1 MFKCSA
7 PYEASKNTEEGP
19 VIKRLRQLETLLLET
34 KAQITELKNLQSQ
47 AGLTDQSV
55 ARLPAINVTDEAA
68 ASNLETQLRSQTN
81 GLDIPSVKDWAHLW
95 LLWWLPHEKVHLFK
109 PLSEW
114 PQSDRARAGIT
125 RSWYSVAKLLGEDL
139 AMFANMMGSQTS
151 AAGTKRFYLF
161 SAVTTSSI
169 TEVPGVLIVTQRSP
183 FRCWLLSS
191 EKIAKAAETAL
202 AEQSHCLT
210 TLRIYSY
217 AYVPFSLN
225 TSFLV

>member
-125 RSWYSVAKLLGEDL
+125 RSWYSMAKLLGEDL
-139 AMFANMMGSQTS
+139 AMFANMMGESDKCRWHKTVLP
-151 AAGTKRFYLF
+151 LF
-161 SAVTTSSI
+161 SSYYVKYYGGAGSADRDTTFTISMLASFIRKDRKGRRNSACRAKPLPDYSSY
-169 TEVPGVLIVTQRSP
+169 L
-183 FRCWLLSS
+183 
-191 EKIAKAAETAL
+191 
-202 AEQSHCLT
+202 
-210 TLRIYSY
+210 
-217 AYVPFSLN
+217 
-225 TSFLV
+225 

>member
-139 AMFANMMGSQTS
+139 A
-151 AAGTKRFYLF
+151 
-161 SAVTTSSI
+161 
-169 TEVPGVLIVTQRSP
+169 
-183 FRCWLLSS
+183 
-191 EKIAKAAETAL
+191 
-202 AEQSHCLT
+202 
-210 TLRIYSY
+210 
-217 AYVPFSLN
+217 
-225 TSFLV
+225 